1 MTKYLITGG
10 TGNFGLVL
18 TRRIRR
24 FLDEN
29 DESIHEVRTLSRHPA
44 ARRNAGPMAFLGD
57 VSTGSSVPE
66 AVAGVD
72 VVVHLAT
79 GGMRPGARHLEVEGT
94 RRMLEAAQGAGARF
108 VYLSIVGV
116 DRHRLPYYQAKFEA
130 EKLVEEWRGD
140 WIIQRATQFH
150 PLLESFMQRKVLP
163 APNPLRFQP
172 IDAAEVADR
181 VVEAVE
187 TGETGRLEDM
197 GGPEVLRLDEICTVW
212 RDETGEPSP
221 RLVTVPTVGG
231 ALTDFVA
238 GVQLCPDHAV
248 GELTWRKWLKR
259 QAKIK
264 LPHLRD
270 SRYSIAASDRAQAI
284 ERAKDKAA
292 MDAMQQAKDA
302 ATLEGMARNKSTGDL
317 DDAAS
322 PDGR

>member
-10 TGNFGLVL
+10 TGDFGLVL

-24 FLDEN
+24 FLDDN

-44 ARRNAGPMAFLGD
+44 ARRNAGPIAFLGD
-57 VSTGSSVPE
+57 VSTGLSVPE
-66 AVAGVD
+66 AVSGVD
-72 VVVHLAT
+72 VVVHLAS
-79 GGMRPGARHLEVEGT
+79 GGMRPGARYLEVEGT
-94 RRMLEAAQGAGARF
+94 RRMLEAARGVGARF

-116 DRHRLPYYQAKFEA
+116 DRHRLPYYQAKLEA
-130 EKLVEEWRGD
+130 EKLIEAWPGD

-150 PLLESFMQRKVLP
+150 PFLESLMRRNVLI
-163 APNPLRFQP
+163 APDPMRIQP

-181 VVEAVE
+181 IVEAVE
-187 TGETGRLEDM
+187 TGATGRLEDM
-197 GGPEVLRLDEICTVW
+197 GGPEVLRLDEVCTVW
-212 RDETGEPSP
+212 RDETGESSP

-231 ALTDFVA
+231 ALTDFSA
-238 GVQLCPDHAV
+238 GVQLSPDHAV

-284 ERAKDKAA
+284 ERAKDKVA
-292 MDAMQQAKDA
+292 MEAMQRAKDA
-302 ATLEGMARNKSTGDL
+302 ATLEGMARNRATADSGS
-317 DDAAS
+317 DASA
-322 PDGR
+322 GEI